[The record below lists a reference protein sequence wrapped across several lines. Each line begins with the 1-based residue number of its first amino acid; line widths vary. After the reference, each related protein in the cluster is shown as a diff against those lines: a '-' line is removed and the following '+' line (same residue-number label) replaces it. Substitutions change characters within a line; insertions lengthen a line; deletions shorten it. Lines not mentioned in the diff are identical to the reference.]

1 MLNKRQT
8 ARFCGQLKMMLSSGI
23 PLLTALK
30 VIGNMQKD
38 KKLRKKIEVLNQK
51 VSEGAFL
58 SAAGEGILPEVA
70 IASLKAA
77 ERSGDMVKVLGKTA
91 GYFEKRAE
99 LDEKIIAALVYP
111 VFVIVLSLIML
122 FGVIIFIIPTAQSIF
137 SDLEVDLPMIT
148 RFILALGAYLPWI
161 AMGLLF
167 LIATLIY
174 IWNKKRTIKLEKL
187 VYKVPYIGSL
197 LWQDKLIQFFCAL
210 SSMIDGGVPLLEAI
224 MILEE
229 SQKSLLL
236 KNIICKAGQEI
247 RNGEYLSSRLEKEES
262 FNTEYVQMLKIGEN
276 SGNFSQALGNI
287 VTIMASER
295 EYFVK
300 RFCSLLEPGLTLMVG
315 LFVGLVA
322 VGILFPFMSIA
333 NNIN

>member
-1 MLNKRQT
+1 MLTKRQT

-30 VIGNMQKD
+30 VIGNMQKSAN
-38 KKLRKKIEVLNQK
+38 LRKQIDILTKK
-51 VSEGAFL
+51 VSEGSFL

-137 SDLEVDLPMIT
+137 SDLGVELPIIT
-148 RFILALGAYLPWI
+148 KILLALGAYLPGI
-161 AMGLLF
+161 AIGVVALAIF
-167 LIATLIY
+167 AIY
-174 IWNKKRTIKLEKL
+174 IWIKKRTIKLEEFIYKL
-187 VYKVPYIGSL
+187 PYIGNL
-197 LWQDKLIQFFCAL
+197 FWQDKLIQFFCAL
-210 SSMIDGGVPLLEAI
+210 SSMIEGGVPLLEAI
-224 MILEE
+224 LILEE

-236 KNIICKAGQEI
+236 KNIIQKAGQEI
-247 RNGEYLSSRLEKEES
+247 RNGEYLSSRLEKEDS
-262 FNTEYVQMLKIGEN
+262 FNAEYVQMLKIGEN
-276 SGNFSQALGNI
+276 SGDFSQALENI

-300 RFCSLLEPGLTLMVG
+300 RFTSLLEPTLTLVVG